1 MRQSCG
7 VEKKEGIPTM
17 LRSEMEFL
25 MDMAASMVNRIPYA
39 FSKDLIIISPAD
51 VLYVGPKWDYIPQTK
66 SKLKSV
72 NDMISNLRIHKKE
85 MEQIRNEHLIH
96 ELEEA
101 QTKTKK
107 IGRITGNIH
116 PTEGDLVLIRN
127 DGKQDYD
134 RYGVVEKILS
144 PQTIRIRTRN
154 GTIERPTSITVPISA
169 KCLIGNTN
177 LKDKTNIA

>member
-1 MRQSCG
+1 LRQSCG
-7 VEKKEGIPTM
+7 IEKKEGIPTM

-39 FSKDLIIISPAD
+39 FSNDLVMISPAD
-51 VLYVGPKWDYIPQTK
+51 VGPKWDYIPQTK
-66 SKLKSV
+66 SRLKSI

-85 MEQIRNEHLIH
+85 MEQIRNEHLIM

-101 QTKTKK
+101 QIKTKK

-134 RYGVVEKILS
+134 RYGIVEQIIS
-144 PQTIRIRTRN
+144 PQTLKIRTRN
-154 GTIERPTSITVPISA
+154 GTIERPTSITIPISA
-169 KCLIGNTN
+169 KCLIGSTN
-177 LKDKTNIA
+177 LKNKTNIA

>member
-1 MRQSCG
+1 MSYSYIYICPVIFKDFLNVKNQVYWQKLFRY
-7 VEKKEGIPTM
+7 E
-17 LRSEMEFL
+17 LRLQET
-25 MDMAASMVNRIPYA
+25 PGT
-39 FSKDLIIISPAD
+39 ISR
-51 VLYVGPKWDYIPQTK
+51 
-66 SKLKSV
+66 SV
-72 NDMISNLRIHKKE
+72 
-85 MEQIRNEHLIH
+85 
-96 ELEEA
+96 EEA

-154 GTIERPTSITVPISA
+154 GTIERPISITVPISA
-169 KCLIGNTN
+169 KCLS
-177 LKDKTNIA
+177 LEFRVLLA